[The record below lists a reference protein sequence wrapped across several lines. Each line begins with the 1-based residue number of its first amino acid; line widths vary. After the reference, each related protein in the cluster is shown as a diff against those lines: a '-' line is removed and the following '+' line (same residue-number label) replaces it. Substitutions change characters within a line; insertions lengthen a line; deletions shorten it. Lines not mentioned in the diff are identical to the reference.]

1 VLDVTGQPRA
11 TIVASTGTT
20 VAVLVALLVVLGVVM
35 IAVAMWLVRST
46 RSDHPA
52 LGPLET
58 MGDRSFRRAS
68 TDRQATR
75 LAASRPPGAPDPAPI
90 VPLDDEPEPVPTVV
104 EPAADSSADPP
115 ADPPAA
121 ENGESS
127 EPESASTAHTSTTE
141 QSPEAS

>member
-1 VLDVTGQPRA
+1 MLEVTGQPRA

-20 VAVLVALLVVLGVVM
+20 VAVLVALLIVLGVVM
-35 IAVAMWLVRST
+35 IAVAVWLVRST

-90 VPLDDEPEPVPTVV
+90 VPLDDDPEPVPTMV
-104 EPAADSSADPP
+104 EPDGDPP
-115 ADPPAA
+115 AEPPAA

-141 QSPEAS
+141 HPPEAP

>member
-90 VPLDDEPEPVPTVV
+90 VPLDDEPEPVPAVV
-104 EPAADSSADPP
+104 EPA

>member
-1 VLDVTGQPRA
+1 V
-11 TIVASTGTT
+11 
-20 VAVLVALLVVLGVVM
+20 
-35 IAVAMWLVRST
+35 WLVRST

-58 MGDRSFRRAS
+58 MGDRSFRQAS

-75 LAASRPPGAPDPAPI
+75 LAASRPPCAPDPAPI

-104 EPAADSSADPP
+104 EPAADPPAPPPSDLSADL
-115 ADPPAA
+115 PAA
-121 ENGESS
+121 ENDESS

-141 QSPEAS
+141 HPPEAP